1 MYTKEQQLKKCKD
14 KSIDLM
20 DLSLVVRFDKSEL
33 KKRVSFILD
42 KEICQVCEK
51 SYDLDV
57 PHHARYGNAKKDD
70 RYLVNICVSCH
81 RLIHQVGFHKVAK
94 TRTETEDIG
103 WNNHLEYM
111 NDSN

>member
-1 MYTKEQQLKKCKD
+1 MYNKSEQLKWIKD
-14 KSIDLM
+14 NELDLLDNSI
-20 DLSLVVRFDKSEL
+20 VVRFHSKEL
-33 KKRVSFILD
+33 KQRMEFILS
-42 KEICQVCEK
+42 KEVCQICEK
-51 SYDLDV
+51 SYDLDA

-81 RLIHQVGFHKVAK
+81 RLIHKVGFHKVAK